1 MARDNAMVDP
11 FGAALR
17 DHVDGRFA
25 QVMVERDDGYVD
37 SSLDLATYFDTV
49 RKWPPHQR
57 TALRYV
63 RGRVLDVGCGAG
75 RHALYLQHRGHD
87 VVGIDS
93 SPGAVE
99 VCRERGLEKVQ
110 VLSITSLSRF
120 LGGFD
125 TILMLGNN
133 LGLLAGPRRASWLLK
148 KMAGMTGTEAR
159 IIAETLDPYA
169 SADEAHLQYHAK
181 NRKKGRM
188 PGQARIRLRY
198 RKHATPWFDYLLV
211 SPKEMQEIVAGT
223 GWEVTRT
230 IPSSGPQYVAV
241 LEKSG

>member
-1 MARDNAMVDP
+1 MPKVRHRIDP
-11 FGAALR
+11 FGAALK
-17 DHVDGRFA
+17 DHMAGRFA
-25 QVMVERDDGYVD
+25 QVMVERDDGYID
-37 SSLDLATYFDTV
+37 SSINLVTYFDTV

-63 RGRVLDVGCGAG
+63 RGRVLDIGCGAG

-93 SPGAVE
+93 SPGAVA
-99 VCRERGLEKVQ
+99 VCKERGLEKVRE
-110 VLSITSLSRF
+110 LSITGLSRF

-133 LGLLAGPRRASWLLK
+133 FGLFAGPRRAAWLLR
-148 KMAGMTGTEAR
+148 KMAGMTCAEAR
-159 IIAETLDPYA
+159 IIVETLDPHESPGEFHLRYQ
-169 SADEAHLQYHAK
+169 SANK
-181 NRKKGRM
+181 KKGRM

-198 RKHATPWFDYLLV
+198 QDHATSWFDYLLV
-211 SPKEMQEIVAGT
+211 SPREMQEIVSGT

-230 IPSSGPQYVAV
+230 IPSSGPQYAAV